1 MVQPQWHILRSEVF
15 AGVDV
20 VVHVT
25 MRANGAGWSGYL
37 QALEVSGETSAAG
50 DLSLL
55 VAKLL
60 QLLADPML
68 RSPCVRLGGN
78 WPARSTAATASL
90 TCQTTRWFSFN
101 VGLEFSWPRRCSRR
115 RDRAQGVAPARAEVC
130 YLAIVG
136 QHAVFDQEIERSLAE
151 VVDVTGAPILPAGG
165 DCDCNWTRDRLRALR
180 P

>member
-1 MVQPQWHILRSEVF
+1 MVQPQWPILRSEVF

-60 QLLADPML
+60 QLLADPI
-68 RSPCVRLGGN
+68 
-78 WPARSTAATASL
+78 AALAL
-90 TCQTTRWFSFN
+90 CQIGRKLAGALNRGHGLLELPNDRWNRIIVHDKQTRWFSFN

-115 RDRAQGVAPARAEVC
+115 RDRAQWRRTSARGSLLSGYRRPARGVRPRDREKPC
-130 YLAIVG
+130 RG
-136 QHAVFDQEIERSLAE
+136 CRCHG
-151 VVDVTGAPILPAGG
+151 GADPAG
-165 DCDCNWTRDRLRALR
+165 RRRL
-180 P
+180 